1 MSAEDHQ
8 RHYTAATDEGA
19 IIAVVDFESGH
30 EIELEVQL
38 TPEQAE
44 AVWKSG
50 PAFVE
55 LSNEQ
60 WVALAQAVEPVAQ
73 RTSTNGRRSG
83 RRISPHWSPCRTTRS
98 VKAAVAHLAS
108 KTA

>member
-55 LSNEQ
+55 
-60 WVALAQAVEPVAQ
+60 ALKRAV
-73 RTSTNGRRSG
+73 GRARAG
-83 RRISPHWSPCRTTRS
+83 RGAGRATY
-98 VKAAVAHLAS
+98 VD
-108 KTA
+108 